1 MNAHATTHT
10 HTSKLII
17 YLMLN
22 IIKVQDEVKTV
33 REISALSQDINF
45 KHKTRGQRCKFH
57 LKIFN
62 SKARSK
68 FRV

>member
-1 MNAHATTHT
+1 MKVQEPLTMNAHATT

-17 YLMLN
+17 YLTLN

-45 KHKTRGQRCKFH
+45 
-57 LKIFN
+57 
-62 SKARSK
+62 
-68 FRV
+68 

>member
-1 MNAHATTHT
+1 
-10 HTSKLII
+10 
-17 YLMLN
+17 MLN
-22 IIKVQDEVKTV
+22 IIKVQDEVKTM

-45 KHKTRGQRCKFH
+45 KLKTRGQRCKYH

-62 SKARSK
+62 SEARSK